1 MPPNGTASFGTFAF
15 VELTFTKANTYETAT
30 LKRVVQTQTCT
41 KRPPPNADCLNNR
54 WGERQAVQSFGGP
67 NRRRRRLPLGRHP
80 NMTSATIFPLPF
92 QITIWVNFLCS
103 AFT

>member
-54 WGERQAVQSFGGP
+54 WGERDRQSSRSAVLIDAGGDF
-67 NRRRRRLPLGRHP
+67 PLGG
-80 NMTSATIFPLPF
+80 I
-92 QITIWVNFLCS
+92 QI
-103 AFT
+103 